1 MGNVRK
7 EISES
12 LPKVPSEEDIK
23 NIKNA
28 ISDCIIFIKYVKS
41 KFDSAAAV
49 PASRLT
55 K

>member
-1 MGNVRK
+1 MKNVRK

-23 NIKNA
+23 KHQNA
-28 ISDCIIFIKYVKS
+28 ISEYMSFIKYVKG
-41 KFDSAAAV
+41 KFENAAAV
-49 PASRLT
+49 LASRLT

>member
-1 MGNVRK
+1 MENVIK

-28 ISDCIIFIKYVKS
+28 ISNCKVFIKYVKH
-41 KFDSAAAV
+41 KFENVAAV
-49 PASRLT
+49 PVSRLS

>member
-1 MGNVRK
+1 MGNA
-7 EISES
+7 ILES

-28 ISDCIIFIKYVKS
+28 ISDCMSFIKYVKD
-41 KFDSAAAV
+41 KFENAVAV

>member
-1 MGNVRK
+1 MKNVN
-7 EISES
+7 SES

-23 NIKNA
+23 NVKNV
-28 ISDCIIFIKYVKS
+28 ISECMIAIKYVKH
-41 KFDSAAAV
+41 KFENVAAV